1 MVPQPGN
8 DVANGRYFPIYR
20 PTFFDLSLPGNVAS
34 VGGRT
39 KLVRILSAKR
49 WLERSTMHSM
59 RRKGRMDADKFDGI
73 ARTVVI
79 SGIGLVALVLAA
91 QKFLF

>member
-1 MVPQPGN
+1 
-8 DVANGRYFPIYR
+8 
-20 PTFFDLSLPGNVAS
+20 
-34 VGGRT
+34 
-39 KLVRILSAKR
+39 
-49 WLERSTMHSM
+49 
-59 RRKGRMDADKFDGI
+59 MDADKFDGI